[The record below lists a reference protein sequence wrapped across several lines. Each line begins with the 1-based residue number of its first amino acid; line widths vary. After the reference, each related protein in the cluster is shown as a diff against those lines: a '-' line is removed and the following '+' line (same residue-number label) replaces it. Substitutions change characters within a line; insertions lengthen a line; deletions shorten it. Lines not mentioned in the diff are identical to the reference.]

1 MSTTYCILQPPP
13 TPAPGSPDAH
23 FSETALVSMCSRA
36 DSEVASTHTEF
47 CGDNA
52 AKAAV
57 CDRPTAQFSAV
68 THPLLM
74 LQVWDMYLRSFGG
87 SDQTFHVGHPRL

>member
-1 MSTTYCILQPPP
+1 
-13 TPAPGSPDAH
+13 
-23 FSETALVSMCSRA
+23 MCSRA
-36 DSEVASTHTEF
+36 DYEVASTHSEF
-47 CGDNA
+47 CGDSA

-74 LQVWDMYLRSFGG
+74 LQVWDIYLRSFGG
-87 SDQTFHVGHPRL
+87 SDQTFHAGHQRL